1 MAEDVV
7 QTISLI
13 DWILTMA
20 LVAAVWRMYDTI
32 QPQSHAPGEAEPPG
46 AVSGPRD
53 AKGDPVQRKLQ
64 RVRDAGGFGSIED
77 FVRGARHA
85 YEAVVT
91 AYGAG
96 ETASLAAMFA
106 PDVREA
112 FDEAIAGRAARG
124 ETLTMIFIGLVS
136 ATPVD
141 AGMEEGRCWISV
153 RFVAQR
159 VSATTD
165 RDGNVIDGHPRRV
178 DEVAEIWTFARAV
191 GSRDPNWVLVATGE
205 EA

>member
-1 MAEDVV
+1 MTEDVV

-32 QPQSHAPGEAEPPG
+32 QPQSHAPGEAEPP
-46 AVSGPRD
+46 ASVSGPRD

-64 RVRDAGGFGSIED
+64 RVREAGGFDSIED
-77 FVRGARHA
+77 FMRGARHA

-96 ETASLAAMFA
+96 QTASLAGMLA

-112 FDEAIAGRAARG
+112 FDAAIAGRAARG

-159 VSATTD
+159 VSATTG

-178 DEVAEIWTFARAV
+178 DEATEIWTFARAV
-191 GSRDPNWVLVATGE
+191 GARDPNWVLVATGE